1 MIKEDSKNIYI
12 DTKKDLESLYKIK
25 SSRYGSN
32 SDIYVLNNDLLKIFT
47 YFSLISEY
55 YNIEKISKL
64 NINNVSL
71 PKKMIYIDERF
82 SGYSMGYM
90 KGIILPRVNEN
101 TKYNHFITNLD
112 EIEET
117 INTFSDNKI
126 EMRDLNCF
134 NILYDEINNKFN
146 IVDIDCYKENRFL
159 SIEEILKDNLFYFE
173 NTLLNSICTRN
184 TIESTKLYNS
194 LKDII
199 RNGIENN
206 LTMVNIFVDIKI
218 YLENYKDREI
228 NTIKDIRKVLK
239 NSIQF

>member
-12 DTKKDLESLYKIK
+12 NTKKDLESLYKLK

-32 SDIYVLNNDLLKIFT
+32 SDIYVLNETLLKVFT

-64 NINNVSL
+64 NINNVST

-82 SGYSMGYM
+82 SGYSMDYM

-101 TKYNHFITNLD
+101 TNYNHFITNLD
-112 EIEET
+112 EIEKT
-117 INTFSDNKI
+117 ISIFSNNKI

-134 NILYDEINNKFN
+134 NILYNENDNKFN

-173 NTLLNSICTRN
+173 NTILSSICTKN
-184 TIESTKLYNS
+184 TINNTKLYNNLS
-194 LKDII
+194 DII
-199 RNGIENN
+199 RNGINNN
-206 LTMVNIFVDIKI
+206 LSIINIFVDIKI
-218 YLENYKDREI
+218 YLENYSDKEV
-228 NTIKDIRKVLK
+228 NTIKDVRKCLK
-239 NSIQF
+239 KTI